1 MSKKGIVHSDTT
13 KIRCAYLYAALG
25 NYSEVA
31 RQTKIKRTSIMNWAK
46 DSDVWQEAVYKARQE
61 ISDELLAINL
71 ENARLAGDEL
81 SDRIKNG
88 DHKLVM
94 SRDSDGK
101 YHHIARVPMNG
112 KDLAVVGGIN
122 LEKSLLL
129 QNKPTS
135 ISSSS
140 DSLEYYTK
148 LFQDIANEVQAK
160 QAKQTNSIPGTC
172 EVVE

>member
-1 MSKKGIVHSDTT
+1 MSEKGIVHPDTT

-46 DSDVWQEAVYKARQE
+46 DSDVWHEAVDKARQE

-122 LEKSLLL
+122 LEKGLLL
-129 QNKPTS
+129 QSKPTS
-135 ISSSS
+135 ISATSNSI
-140 DSLEYYTK
+140 EQYTK
-148 LFQDIANEVQAK
+148 FFTDIANKVKAE
-160 QAKQTNSIPGTC
+160 QAKQTNSIPGEC
-172 EVVE
+172 EEIE